1 MTDKSL
7 HLEGSTNFQSD
18 VTIKTYQDHRM
29 AMAFAPFALRAS
41 ILFEDAEVVNKSYP
55 DFWEDLHTLGFKIN
69 EV

>member
-1 MTDKSL
+1 
-7 HLEGSTNFQSD
+7 
-18 VTIKTYQDHRM
+18 M

>member
-1 MTDKSL
+1 
-7 HLEGSTNFQSD
+7 LEGVTNFQSE

-29 AMAFAPFALRAS
+29 AMAFAPFALRAP

-55 DFWEDLHTLGFKIN
+55 DFWSDFKALGFKIK